1 MTDKER
7 LILEFENRVFKESY
21 VRIYKC
27 LDMIN
32 DEQIWLTPQ
41 KNVPPIGC
49 LILHLSGNA
58 RQWILSGIGG
68 KPDNRVRDDEFIV
81 HPNIRKS
88 EFVFLLENLK
98 INLLRTLEEMPV
110 HKLNEKINIQ
120 GFEVSGY
127 SAIIHVLEHFSYH
140 TGQITTLT
148 KLFTNSETGY
158 YSGINLNEK
167 NRLN

>member
-1 MTDKER
+1 MNEKER

-21 VRIYKC
+21 MRIYKC
-27 LDMIN
+27 LDIIT
-32 DEQIWLTPQ
+32 DDQLWLSPQ
-41 KNVPPIGC
+41 KNIPPIGC
-49 LILHLSGNA
+49 LLLHLSGNA
-58 RQWILSGIGG
+58 RQWILSGIGEM
-68 KPDNRVRDDEFIV
+68 PDNRSRDDEFIV

-98 INLLRTLEEMPV
+98 VNLLRTLNEMPTG
-110 HKLNEKINIQ
+110 KLSQMISIQ
-120 GFEVSGY
+120 GFEVTGY

-148 KLFTNSETGY
+148 KLFTNQETGY
-158 YSGINLNEK
+158 YSGINLNAK

>member
-1 MTDKER
+1 MNEKER

-21 VRIYKC
+21 MRIYKC
-27 LDMIN
+27 LDIIT
-32 DEQIWLTPQ
+32 DDQLWLSPQ
-41 KNVPPIGC
+41 KNIPPIGC
-49 LILHLSGNA
+49 LLLHLSGNA
-58 RQWILSGIGG
+58 RQWILSGIGEV
-68 KPDNRVRDDEFIV
+68 PDNRSRDDEFIV

-98 INLLRTLEEMPV
+98 INLLRTLNEMPTG
-110 HKLNEKINIQ
+110 KLNQMISIQ
-120 GFEVSGY
+120 GFEVTGY

-158 YSGINLNEK
+158 YSGINLNAK